1 MFSDNGSGS
10 TTWSRKKVMNYQ
22 GGTKMQFYYY
32 SAQPRKCSV
41 VHLWWCVTL
50 CVMLFSKSAI
60 GAAGDETAGA
70 TLRKYSTMAVGKR
83 HEILENFAKKEGVL
97 NVYGITQVSDA
108 RMVFDAFKKRYPYLS
123 IEHYRAGASAL
134 ASKVLGEHRAGK
146 HDVDVIDIAG
156 TAAHAL
162 LEAQIVDQYWSP
174 EHEAIRPAFLSS
186 DKLWTGFTHYLVV
199 TGFNTETVSKKDV
212 PKSYA
217 DLLSKKW
224 KNSISLDQTDYDWFH
239 LLANEWGEE
248 KAVKFLEN
256 LMKQDPQLRRG
267 HTLQAQLLAAGEFS
281 IATVLYDYRVRQM
294 KSLGAPIDA
303 VMLSPIMAR
312 PAVLMLARHARH
324 PHAAALYIDWASSK
338 EGQEVVEEKLG
349 RHSVRKDLGQT
360 FDSLVRGRPYQAMT
374 PEAVGDKS
382 NHYIQLY
389 EKITGQ

>member
-1 MFSDNGSGS
+1 MRFHYFS
-10 TTWSRKKVMNYQ
+10 
-22 GGTKMQFYYY
+22 
-32 SAQPRKCSV
+32 AEHRKCSAARI
-41 VHLWWCVTL
+41 WWYVTL
-50 CVMLFSKSAI
+50 CLMLLSTSAV

-70 TLRKYSTMAVGKR
+70 TLRKYSKMAKEKR
-83 HEILENFAKKEGVL
+83 HEILEKFAKKEGTL
-97 NVYGITQVSDA
+97 TIYGITQVSDI

-146 HDVDVIDIAG
+146 LGVDVIDIAG

-162 LEAQIVDQYWSP
+162 IEEQIVDPYWSP
-174 EHEAIRPAFLSS
+174 EHEAMRPAFLSS
-186 DKLWTGFTHYLVV
+186 EGLWAGFTHYLLV
-199 TGFNTETVSKKDV
+199 TGFNTAMVSKKDV
-212 PKSYA
+212 PESYA
-217 DLLSKKW
+217 DLLSGKW
-224 KNSISLDQTDYDWFH
+224 KGTISLDRTDYDWFH

-248 KAVKFLEN
+248 EAVKFLKD
-256 LMKQDPQLRRG
+256 LMKQNPQLRRG

-303 VMLSPIMAR
+303 VMFPPIMSR

-324 PHAAALYIDWASSK
+324 PHAAALYIDWVLSK

-349 RHSVRKDLGQT
+349 RHSVRRDLGQT
-360 FDSLVRGRPYQAMT
+360 FDSLVGGRPYKAMT
-374 PEAVGDKS
+374 PEAIGDKA

-389 EKITGQ
+389 EQITGQ